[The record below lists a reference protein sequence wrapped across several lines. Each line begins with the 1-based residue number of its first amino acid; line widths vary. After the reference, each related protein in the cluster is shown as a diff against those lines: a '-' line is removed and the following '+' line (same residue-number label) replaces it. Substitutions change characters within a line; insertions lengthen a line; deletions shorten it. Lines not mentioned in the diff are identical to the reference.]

1 MIAAILPEFAAS
13 DNAGRYFFTS
23 PAARATQDKGRA
35 RP

>member
-1 MIAAILPEFAAS
+1 MTNGIIPEFAAS
-13 DNAGRYFFTS
+13 DNAGRYFFTG

>member
-13 DNAGRYFFTS
+13 DNAGRYL
-23 PAARATQDKGRA
+23 AARATQDKGRA